1 MNKVLK
7 KFNINVVIF
16 LCLFAIVFGK
26 IVRYGVMT
34 ESLVKPGIGWGM
46 VEKVNNDS
54 YKFGL
59 TVKDSENDSEVSNA
73 TANAGFIFAKINFLH
88 LANNYYEYEIL
99 ISVIWNIIVLLIILK
114 LKKSYYLWEMLFI
127 LVSVAVLNIFD
138 FCLAKEP
145 IQMIYF
151 ILMYFILKSNKS
163 SKFKFNGCLFI
174 YFLSAFTYRNYY
186 ILMAGFLVFT
196 FLTYKMIASKKDK
209 VSFKQIFLIVF
220 FAYLCYFAILNAVKL
235 VSPSHFNELIRVRLR
250 TSSAASDMRAI
261 FKTNNLVVF
270 TLDYLIM
277 IIRMMLP
284 VELLKLGPKYA
295 VYTLYQILISGIVFN
310 NLRNVRNIS
319 TSRRIALFIYI
330 AFLMGSAAFE
340 PDFGS
345 WIRHEAVLF
354 PIFMIISGFNEG
366 GGENGEKNTIQNNI

>member
-1 MNKVLK
+1 M
-7 KFNINVVIF
+7 F
-16 LCLFAIVFGK
+16 
-26 IVRYGVMT
+26 
-34 ESLVKPGIGWGM
+34 
-46 VEKVNNDS
+46 
-54 YKFGL
+54 
-59 TVKDSENDSEVSNA
+59 
-73 TANAGFIFAKINFLH
+73 
-88 LANNYYEYEIL
+88 
-99 ISVIWNIIVLLIILK
+99 
-114 LKKSYYLWEMLFI
+114 
-127 LVSVAVLNIFD
+127 
-138 FCLAKEP
+138 
-145 IQMIYF
+145 
-151 ILMYFILKSNKS
+151 
-163 SKFKFNGCLFI
+163 
-174 YFLSAFTYRNYY
+174 
-186 ILMAGFLVFT
+186 
-196 FLTYKMIASKKDK
+196 
-209 VSFKQIFLIVF
+209 
-220 FAYLCYFAILNAVKL
+220 YFAILNAVKL